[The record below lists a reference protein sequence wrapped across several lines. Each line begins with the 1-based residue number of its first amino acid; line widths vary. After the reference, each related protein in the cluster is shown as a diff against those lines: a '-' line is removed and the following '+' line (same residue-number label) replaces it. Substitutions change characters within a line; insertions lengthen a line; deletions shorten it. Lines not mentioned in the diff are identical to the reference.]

1 MAKGLPFPIDPV
13 LTGIVVNFQ
22 NAELIADR
30 VLPRLAPRLGN
41 KLFKWKLFSFDE
53 QITIPDTRVGRKSEP
68 KTVEFTGSEQNG
80 STEDYGLDDYVPND
94 DVNQAPAGYNP
105 LAFAAQSLINLV
117 LLDREVRVAAKVFA
131 AGTYAATNKVLL
143 AGVSQWSNAASDPIA
158 DIQSAKDAMVMDP
171 NKLVLGRATW
181 SALRR
186 NPKILSAISVS
197 GTDKG
202 MARREAVADL
212 FEVDEIIVGSSWV
225 NSAKP
230 GQAAVRA
237 RTWGKHA
244 ALIRQE
250 PTATAMGETPT
261 FGFTAEYGGRVASQI
276 DAPKIGL
283 RGSQQVRAGESVAEV
298 VSAPELG
305 YFFENAVA

>member
-22 NAELIADR
+22 NAELIADK
-30 VLPRLAPRLGN
+30 VFPRLAPRLGN

-68 KTVEFTGSEQNG
+68 NTVEFNGTEQTG
-80 STEDYGLDDYVPND
+80 STEDYGLDDYIPND
-94 DVNQAPAGYNP
+94 DIAQAPAGYDP

-117 LLDREVRVAAKVFA
+117 LLDREVRAANKAFVA
-131 AGTYAATNKVLL
+131 GSYAASNKVLL
-143 AGVSQWSNAASDPIA
+143 SGTSQWSHASSDPIA
-158 DIQSAKDAMVMDP
+158 DIQTAKDSMVMDP
-171 NKLVLGRATW
+171 NKLCLGRATW

-186 NPKILSAISVS
+186 NPKVLSAISIS

-212 FEVDEIIVGSSWV
+212 LEVDEIIVGSSWV
-225 NSAKP
+225 NTAKP
-230 GQAAVRA
+230 GQTAVRA

-244 ALIRQE
+244 LLFRQE

-261 FGFTAEYGGRVASQI
+261 FGFTAEFGGRVAGNI
-276 DAPKIGL
+276 DAPKVGL
-283 RGSQQVRAGESVAEV
+283 RGAQQVRAGESVAEV
-298 VSAPELG
+298 MSAPELG